1 MCSVFRSRENG
12 AREKSLRGGRNAM
25 QCVHLAV
32 EAGPEITGMLL
43 AENLL
48 HGSNPELS
56 VAAVAVARGFN
67 AAGKHAEAEALT
79 RKLMALLP
87 KTMAGA
93 SPTLKGAPRFF
104 HRSTSSCALLV
115 VKRRRER
122 F

>member
-1 MCSVFRSRENG
+1 MQNGACSVFRSRENV
-12 AREKSLRGGRNAM
+12 ADRKHSAEAACCNAV
-25 QCVHLAV
+25 QCVDLAV

-93 SPTLKGAPRFF
+93 SPTLKGRFP
-104 HRSTSSCALLV
+104 STKHIPPVRCW
-115 VKRRRER
+115 
-122 F
+122 